1 MVAFLIGTRRCIAF
15 RYVAAAIEYLSGEVV
30 LVAADKG
37 TYQGEIQYVVTS
49 AAVSTSVEPEE
60 EEVKP
65 AEWFLPPHP
74 DVLANLLKMTAKS
87 TDKVSEL
94 LK

>member
-1 MVAFLIGTRRCIAF
+1 
-15 RYVAAAIEYLSGEVV
+15 
-30 LVAADKG
+30 
-37 TYQGEIQYVVTS
+37 VVTS